1 MTTIYVF
8 ELNENKYY
16 ITEFKN
22 DVIEPIKDMVKK
34 LVSENDFD
42 KINSLLTEKL
52 GATLS
57 SFEWIQKY
65 PIKKIAEIKENSNL
79 EKVSIYYI
87 KEYGIDNVRSDMY
100 KDIVLSPTVIKYID
114 DILLNSDA
122 PVPIR
127 IKLIDE
133 EINKLKSTFD
143 FITENNVV
151 IGKYLKYKHDFYLS
165 IKDCTLRNK
174 ANDIEFNVLI
184 PNFID
189 IYLKSMKDLVD
200 SDESTEI
207 KYKLEKYFSNHK
219 IVEEIA
225 NTLLLQKKNQKL
237 IFKYG
242 TLDEINKKL
251 ASMLYRK
258 IDLINMLEMDDIQEE
273 EEEEEEEED
282 EEDGNEE
289 GESDDDEDDDDE
301 DEEEEQNKCNDC
313 GESTVQLVLIDDK
326 PALKCLNCDG

>member
-1 MTTIYVF
+1 MTTVYVF

-22 DVIEPIKDMVKK
+22 DVIEPIKEMVKK
-34 LVSENDFD
+34 LVSENDFE
-42 KINSLLTEKL
+42 KINSLLTENL
-52 GATLS
+52 GGTLS
-57 SFEWIQKY
+57 SIEWIQKY
-65 PIKKIAEIKENSNL
+65 PIKKIAQIKENSNL

-100 KDIVLSPTVIKYID
+100 KDIELSSSVVKYIE
-114 DILLNSDA
+114 DILLNSND

-143 FITENNVV
+143 FITENNV
-151 IGKYLKYKHDFYLS
+151 IIDNYLKYKHNLVFPM
-165 IKDCTLRNK
+165 KDCTLKNK
-174 ANDIEFNVLI
+174 VNDIDFNVLI
-184 PNFID
+184 PNFVDVYI
-189 IYLKSMKDLVD
+189 KSMTDFINP
-200 SDESTEI
+200 DECIEI
-207 KYKLEKYFSNHK
+207 KSTLEKYFSNHK

-225 NTLLLQKKNQKL
+225 NTLLLKKKNEKL
-237 IFKYG
+237 IYKYG

-273 EEEEEEEED
+273 ESEEDEEEEED
-282 EEDGNEE
+282 EEDDEE
-289 GESDDDEDDDDE
+289 DEDE
-301 DEEEEQNKCNDC
+301 DEEEEEENKCNDC
-313 GESTVQLVLIDDK
+313 GESTVQLVLVDDK
-326 PALKCLNCDG
+326 PTLKCLNCDA

>member
-1 MTTIYVF
+1 MI
-8 ELNENKYY
+8 
-16 ITEFKN
+16 
-22 DVIEPIKDMVKK
+22 
-34 LVSENDFD
+34 
-42 KINSLLTEKL
+42 
-52 GATLS
+52 
-57 SFEWIQKY
+57 
-65 PIKKIAEIKENSNL
+65 
-79 EKVSIYYI
+79 
-87 KEYGIDNVRSDMY
+87 EYGIDNVRSDIY
-100 KDIVLSPTVIKYID
+100 KDIELSPSVVKYID

-127 IKLIDE
+127 IKLLDE

-151 IGKYLKYKHDFYLS
+151 IDKYLKYKHNSYLS
-165 IKDCTLRNK
+165 IRDSITRTKVNEID
-174 ANDIEFNVLI
+174 FNVLI

-189 IYLKSMKDLVD
+189 TYIKSMKDLVN
-200 SDESTEI
+200 SDECNEMKST
-207 KYKLEKYFSNHK
+207 LEKYFSNHK

-273 EEEEEEEED
+273 EEEEEEEEED
-282 EEDGNEE
+282 ESG
-289 GESDDDEDDDDE
+289 DEDD
-301 DEEEEQNKCNDC
+301 EEEEEEEEEEEKEQNKCNDC

-326 PALKCLNCDG
+326 PTLKCLNCDG